1 MTNALIEEC
10 LVRPNLGM
18 QLGIYNDHR
27 YSIAQLRVMHN
38 GYAELFERDD
48 RRLRRAQAI
57 NHFIATSPR
66 FVLEA
71 GSVILIA
78 LIAIVI
84 AARPGGLV
92 AALPMLAAF
101 AVGAQRLLPQAQQV
115 YSAFTTLSG
124 SHASLVDILELL
136 DSPRQP
142 ELEPGADVPEIR
154 FDSCE
159 WVHMAGDSIGLGG
172 KRQWPA
178 ARTGESP
185 G

>member
-1 MTNALIEEC
+1 MLF
-10 LVRPNLGM
+10 V
-18 QLGIYNDHR
+18 
-27 YSIAQLRVMHN
+27 
-38 GYAELFERDD
+38 ELFERDD

-78 LIAIVI
+78 LIAIII

-142 ELEPGADVPEIR
+142 ELQPGADVPEIR
-154 FDSCE
+154 FDSE
-159 WVHMAGDSIGLGG
+159 IALQGANFAY
-172 KRQWPA
+172 PA
-178 ARTGESP
+178 ADSP
-185 G
+185 ALRDIDLVIPRGN